1 NRREFLKLAAAGMCV
16 APALPLLAQSTAP
29 AATETHA
36 IFDRYFLEIL
46 GGFLRN
52 AHKTSPD
59 IVVCDFPDGTKLK
72 GCCTPSGKTYV
83 SVARMLPAMVEWIIG
98 GRAPGTFD
106 VKGKPKALL
115 EIVLN
120 IYRNAFNPNHADFWG
135 NAPAN
140 KATQL
145 SV

>member
-1 NRREFLKLAAAGMCV
+1 MGNGREFLKLAAGGMCV

-72 GCCTPSGKTYV
+72 GCCTPSGKTYD
-83 SVARMLPAMVEWIIG
+83 SVARMLPAMAEWIVARRAPDSFDIG
-98 GRAPGTFD
+98 GKH
-106 VKGKPKALL
+106 VALADIML
-115 EIVLN
+115 GIFQ
-120 IYRNAFNPNHADFWG
+120 NA
-135 NAPAN
+135 
-140 KATQL
+140 
-145 SV
+145 